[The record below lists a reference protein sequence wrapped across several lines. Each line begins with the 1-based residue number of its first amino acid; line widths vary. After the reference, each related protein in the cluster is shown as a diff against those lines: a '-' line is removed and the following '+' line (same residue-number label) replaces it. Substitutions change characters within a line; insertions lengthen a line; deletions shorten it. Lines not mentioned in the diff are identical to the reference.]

1 MRALRIVAPDGST
14 TGHVDIRKPFT
25 VEVEYQIFET
35 LPQFRLALRVVTPD
49 GTVAFTTSES
59 ADPSYETKSCA
70 AGYYTARCFVP
81 GNLLNEGF
89 YSLMLSADIPLQKVL
104 FVEEG
109 VIGFLLNKPV
119 VLTLAF
125 RKNGRVLFALNSN
138 GKTSHLLKKIREFW
152 GRHKLFDLYESHL

>member
-1 MRALRIVAPDGST
+1 MGVPDGST
-14 TGHVDIRKPFT
+14 TGNVDIRKPFT

-89 YSLMLSADIPLQKVL
+89 YSLMLTADIPLQKVL
-104 FVEEG
+104 FVEDG
-109 VIGFLLNKPV
+109 VMGFLVEQTGGVNARFLEKWPGV
-119 VLTLAF
+119 VCPQLKWENEMF
-125 RKNGRVLFALNSN
+125 D
-138 GKTSHLLKKIREFW
+138 KTRQWS
-152 GRHKLFDLYESHL
+152 